1 MDATELQIYTKMLE
15 VYDKARSHFLFE
27 IVELQVKRYL
37 NAERL
42 KAEAEQQPRILA
54 YVEYKKLY
62 LQRTQNSELTQD
74 LLSFIL
80 KPREEGCPIYLWAAE
95 RISESNLL
103 TANGLAMSDQA
114 WLAYTLA
121 FITPEERQ
129 ILDVPSLAERALY
142 DRGGEV
148 GHVSL
153 TGASQRNFVSNSGL
167 GWLRQGFERGRAW
180 EPGGLRWGFDD
191 GPGTRERN
199 EHLSYASAR
208 AA

>member
-1 MDATELQIYTKMLE
+1 MDHTELGIYQKMLE

-42 KAEAEQQPRILA
+42 KAEAEDPPRALT
-54 YVEYKKLY
+54 YPEYSELF

-74 LLSFIL
+74 LLTYIL

-103 TANGLAMSDQA
+103 TANGLTMSNPA

-121 FITPEERQ
+121 FITPRSGRYCKYLRSQTELLTTTIEV
-129 ILDVPSLAERALY
+129 IL
-142 DRGGEV
+142 
-148 GHVSL
+148 
-153 TGASQRNFVSNSGL
+153 
-167 GWLRQGFERGRAW
+167 
-180 EPGGLRWGFDD
+180 
-191 GPGTRERN
+191 
-199 EHLSYASAR
+199 
-208 AA
+208 